1 MRALATL
8 TSASYSSPFLA
19 IAADSVS
26 MSTPLPSARIACG
39 SCCGLKLV
47 ASIRAASAEPIAC
60 ASASWKSTS
69 MRRKPGVS
77 AFARLFASTLCRS
90 EAPEMARSKPSW
102 VLSIRVTGRDRG
114 TARGNASSVPGLRC
128 DPHPWESPQ
137 LSALRRRALARAVDE
152 PRLRCL
158 RRVGVHRRAPAHE
171 AAHLGARGLEVLLEQ
186 RRRRALQLRG
196 TLQARAR
203 LARRYR
209 RQLRHHGAALL
220 PQRGQRVERSGA
232 HERQL
237 ALGQLYEAA

>member
-137 LSALRRRALARAVDE
+137 LSALRRGALARAVDE
-152 PRLRCL
+152 RGVRRLRG
-158 RRVGVHRRAPAHE
+158 VGVQRRAPAHE
-171 AAHLGARGLEVLLEQ
+171 AAHVRAGGLEVLLEQ
-186 RRRRALQLRG
+186 RRGQPLQLCG
-196 TLQARAR
+196 ALER
-203 LARRYR
+203 LTRFEGRDRR
-209 RQLRHHGAALL
+209 
-220 PQRGQRVERSGA
+220 
-232 HERQL
+232 
-237 ALGQLYEAA
+237 